1 MGLVQSDGI
10 TTADLATLQ
19 YGGIDPNVG
28 PVVLGRCAQDTCI
41 PREIVLGERG
51 HHAAAA
57 GTSNAQANGIPNR
70 EDLPDPGI
78 LHEVLLPVP
87 GLYHDIWAK
96 PPDLEAP
103 RWIQFA

>member
-41 PREIVLGERG
+41 PREIALGERG

-57 GTSNAQANGIPNR
+57 GTSDVQTNRIPDR
-70 EDLPDPGI
+70 EDLPDPSI
-78 LHEVLLPVP
+78 LHEALLAAPCP
-87 GLYHDIWAK
+87 SLPTSPK
-96 PPDLEAP
+96 PPDPHTP
-103 RWIQFA
+103 RPL